1 MNLLI
6 TGGAGFIGSNFV
18 RYMMG
23 KYPDYRIVNY
33 DNLTYA
39 GNLESLKDVEKR
51 KNYVFVKGDV
61 LDSKLLDETFR
72 KYSIDGVAHLAA
84 ESHVDRSIMNPVE
97 FLKTNVMGTHAVLE
111 ATRKYW
117 KENPSAT
124 RRVFLNVSTDEVY
137 GSIEGKS
144 FTEDSNYNPNS
155 PYSAS
160 KAGAD
165 HLVRAYG
172 KTYGLPAITTHC
184 SNNYG
189 PYQFPE
195 KLIPVV
201 IFNAIEGKLIP
212 VYGEGKNV
220 RDWLYVDDHCKALD
234 AVIHKGIQGETY
246 NIGGDNEWTNIDLV
260 RRICSILDE
269 LKPAKEPYSSLI
281 KFVTDRPGHD
291 LRYSIDASKIRRELG
306 WSPAPHAFEEALK
319 ETVKWYLANP
329 DWINCVKSGEYTAY
343 YEKNYKGR

>member
-18 RYMMG
+18 RYMAD
-23 KYPDYRIVNY
+23 KYPGYRIVNY
-33 DNLTYA
+33 DILTYA

-61 LDSKLLDETFR
+61 LDAKLLGETFR
-72 KYSIDGVAHLAA
+72 EYSIDSVAHLAA
-84 ESHVDRSIMNPVE
+84 ESHVDRSIMNPGE
-97 FLKTNVMGTHAVLE
+97 FLKTNVMGTHAMLE
-111 ATRKYW
+111 ATRRYW

-137 GSIEGKS
+137 GSIDEGS
-144 FTEDSNYNPNS
+144 FIEDSTYAPNS

-201 IFNAIEGKLIP
+201 IL
-212 VYGEGKNV
+212 
-220 RDWLYVDDHCKALD
+220 
-234 AVIHKGIQGETY
+234 
-246 NIGGDNEWTNIDLV
+246 
-260 RRICSILDE
+260 
-269 LKPAKEPYSSLI
+269 
-281 KFVTDRPGHD
+281 
-291 LRYSIDASKIRRELG
+291 
-306 WSPAPHAFEEALK
+306 
-319 ETVKWYLANP
+319 
-329 DWINCVKSGEYTAY
+329 
-343 YEKNYKGR
+343 

>member
-18 RYMMG
+18 RYMAG

-61 LDSKLLDETFR
+61 LDCKLLGETFC

-84 ESHVDRSIMNPVE
+84 ESHVDRSIMNPEE
-97 FLKTNVMGTHAVLE
+97 FLKTNVMGTHAMLE

-117 KENPSAT
+117 KENPSGG

-137 GSIEGKS
+137 GSVDDGS
-144 FTEDSNYNPNS
+144 FTEDSNYKPNS
-155 PYSAS
+155 PYAAS

-165 HLVRAYG
+165 HLVRAYN

-201 IFNAIEGKLIP
+201 ILNAAALSPIP

-234 AVIHKGIQGETY
+234 VVMHKGVSGETY
-246 NIGGDNEWTNIDLV
+246 NIGGTNEWTNIDLV

-269 LKPAKEPYSSLI
+269 LKPRPAPYSSLI

-291 LRYSIDASKIRRELG
+291 LRYSIDASKIRRDLG
-306 WSPAPHAFEEALK
+306 WSPESSFDEALK
-319 ETVKWYLANP
+319 ETVKWYLSSP
-329 DWINCVKSGEYTAY
+329 DWINCVKSGEYAAY
-343 YEKNYKGR
+343 YEKNYKER

>member
-1 MNLLI
+1 M
-6 TGGAGFIGSNFV
+6 AD
-18 RYMMG
+18 
-23 KYPDYRIVNY
+23 KYPGYRIVNY
-33 DNLTYA
+33 DILTYA

-61 LDSKLLDETFR
+61 LDAKLLGETFR
-72 KYSIDGVAHLAA
+72 EYSIDSVAHLAA
-84 ESHVDRSIMNPVE
+84 ESHVDRSIMNPGE

-111 ATRKYW
+111 AARKYW
-117 KENPSAT
+117 KENPSAA

-137 GSIEGKS
+137 GSIDEGS
-144 FTEDSNYNPNS
+144 FIEDSTYAPNS

-201 IFNAIEGKLIP
+201 ILNAVEGKPIP

-234 AVIHKGIQGETY
+234 VVMHKGIPGETY
-246 NIGGDNEWTNIDLV
+246 NIGGDTEWTNIELV

-269 LKPAKEPYSSLI
+269 LKPRPAPPYSSLI

-306 WSPAPHAFEEALK
+306 WSPESPFEEALK
-319 ETVKWYLANP
+319 ETVEWYLSNN

-343 YEKNYKGR
+343 YKRNYKGR